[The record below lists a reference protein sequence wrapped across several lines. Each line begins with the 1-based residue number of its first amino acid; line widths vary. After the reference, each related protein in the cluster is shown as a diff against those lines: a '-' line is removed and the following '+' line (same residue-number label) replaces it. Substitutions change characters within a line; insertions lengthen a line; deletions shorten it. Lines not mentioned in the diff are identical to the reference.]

1 MKTTTVGLVIKT
13 QAGTDPFG
21 APIYAE
27 TVEQVSGVLV
37 GQPTTQEIN
46 TTLNLHG
53 KRTDYVLGIPKGDT
67 HSWTDTAVIIWGRRF
82 ETIGEPETAE
92 EANIPLYWGQKVKVR
107 RNG

>member
-46 TTLNLHG
+46 TTLN
-53 KRTDYVLGIPKGDT
+53 
-67 HSWTDTAVIIWGRRF
+67 
-82 ETIGEPETAE
+82 
-92 EANIPLYWGQKVKVR
+92 
-107 RNG
+107 